1 MSSLIAGLEAVVA
14 TSSPERAC
22 AQLEPQEARC
32 ELLQEAAEHTRQS
45 KRIAC
50 SRTASTP
57 AAAPSAQVQA
67 VDRTPPGHPDEM
79 APVAQAVAPCERGPA
94 SHASV
99 KYGARWQSGLP
110 GNCGPPES
118 VQAAVAR
125 SVECCPMKQVAAPH
139 MLRQAGVE
147 GQRCD
152 HATSLRDSGMAAT
165 LVQFKDTEAHCKKTV
180 KGDEMGT
187 AQATGKGICDAEY
200 AATPPYCPARR
211 ATCGCVHSSTSTCQ
225 PSPGD
230 DGLGPLRALQ
240 GPVIRASDDGLSALK
255 RLCHMAV
262 EPRHVSMEGAGL
274 TSPGLIGPEF
284 GSPGSERSAR
294 RPKRKRGPNAL
305 RNNGLCAL

>member
-1 MSSLIAGLEAVVA
+1 MSSLIAGPETVVA

-22 AQLEPQEARC
+22 AQLVPQQARC
-32 ELLQEAAEHTRQS
+32 ELLHEAAEHTRQR
-45 KRIAC
+45 KRLAC

-67 VDRTPPGHPDEM
+67 VDRTPGHPDEM
-79 APVAQAVAPCERGPA
+79 APVAQAVAPCEHGPA
-94 SHASV
+94 SHALV
-99 KYGARWQSGLP
+99 KYGAHWQSGLP
-110 GNCGPPES
+110 GNCGPLES
-118 VQAAVAR
+118 AQAAVAR

-152 HATSLRDSGMAAT
+152 HATSPRDSGMAAT

-180 KGDEMGT
+180 KRDEMGT

-200 AATPPYCPARR
+200 AGTPSYCRARR
-211 ATCGCVHSSTSTCQ
+211 ATRGRVHSSTSTCQ

-240 GPVIRASDDGLSALK
+240 GPAIRASDDGLSALK
-255 RLCHMAV
+255 RLCHVGV
-262 EPRHVSMEGAGL
+262 EPRHVSIEGAGL
-274 TSPGLIGPEF
+274 FSPGLLGPEF

-294 RPKRKRGPNAL
+294 RPKRKREPNAL